1 MFDLDYEF
9 EVELWRDLG
18 EGGWYFMTV
27 PEGISAHIRSFCV
40 DQKTSFGSVR
50 VKVQIGETSWK
61 TSLFPDKKS
70 GCYFLPIKADVRKY
84 EKLDARAKYC
94 VHISVDV

>member
-9 EVELWRDLG
+9 EAEMWRDPG
-18 EGGWYFMTV
+18 ASWYFITV
-27 PEGISAHIRSFCV
+27 PEDISAHISAFCV

-50 VKVQIGETSWK
+50 VKVQIGDTPWK

-70 GCYFLPIKADVRKY
+70 GCYFLPVKADVRKH
-84 EKLDARAKYC
+84 EKLTAGSKNN

>member
-9 EVELWRDLG
+9 NAPIWRDLG
-18 EGGWYFMTV
+18 KGGWYFITV
-27 PEGISAHIRSFCV
+27 PKDISAHISSFCV

-50 VKVQIGETSWK
+50 VKVQIGNTPWK

-70 GCYFLPIKADVRKY
+70 GCYFLPIKAEVRKR
-84 EKLDARAKYC
+84 ELLRAGPAIDVYL
-94 VHISVDV
+94 SVDV

>member
-1 MFDLDYEF
+1 MFDLDYQF
-9 EVELWRDLG
+9 EAELWRDLG

-27 PEGISAHIRSFCV
+27 PEDISAYISSFCV

-50 VKVQIGETSWK
+50 VNVTIAETSWK

-70 GCYFLPIKADVRKY
+70 GCYFLPIKADVRKR
-84 EKLDARAKYC
+84 EKLEARARYD

>member
-9 EVELWRDLG
+9 EAELWRDSG
-18 EGGWYFMTV
+18 ASWYFMTV
-27 PEGISAHIRSFCV
+27 PEDVSAHISSFCV
-40 DQKTSFGSVR
+40 DQKTSFGSIR
-50 VKVQIGETSWK
+50 VKVKIGDTSWK

-70 GCYFLPIKADVRKY
+70 GCYYLPIKAGIRKR
-84 EKLDARAKYC
+84 EKLQAGPKII